1 MAIDPIQRAEAFAS
15 AQASIRAGGG
25 PVNYTPGSTDRGRL
39 ITRLIADHGITGP
52 QARQQVGTIISQ
64 AARAIYA
71 AEHVEQ
77 QPNTPLAS
85 EQLPIDPSL
94 VFSGDKYRY
103 RVVVEFIGPDGLV
116 AHDTLVIVDSN
127 QLLSASQAHAMATA
141 IARGPEP
148 PSPLPTLT
156 ASDQVQ
162 YTTQAFVVT
171 AGRAS

>member
-25 PVNYTPGSTDRGRL
+25 PVNFTPGSTDRDRL

-64 AARAIYA
+64 AARAIYT
-71 AEHVEQ
+71 AEHVEN

-85 EQLPIDPSL
+85 SQLPIDPSIP
-94 VFSGDKYRY
+94 SDADRYRY
-103 RVVVEFIGPDGLV
+103 RVVVEFIDSAGNV
-116 AHDTLVIVDSN
+116 AHDTMVIVNSN
-127 QLLSASQAHAMATA
+127 QPLSASQAHAQAIA

-148 PSPLPTLT
+148 DSPLPSRI
-156 ASDQVQ
+156 AAAREQ

-171 AGRAS
+171 AGRR